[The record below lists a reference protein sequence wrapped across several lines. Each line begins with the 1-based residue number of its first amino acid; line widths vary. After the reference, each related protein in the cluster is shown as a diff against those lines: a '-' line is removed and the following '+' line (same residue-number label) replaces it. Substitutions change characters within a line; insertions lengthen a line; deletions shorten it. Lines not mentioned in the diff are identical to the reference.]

1 MSASLTLIQTAV
13 AAVPV
18 GQVLRAASGLALLGG
33 VAMFFRPLLVG
44 IGRAALL
51 TVRPR
56 PPKAHLAKRHCPRFL
71 R

>member
-1 MSASLTLIQTAV
+1 MSASFTLIQTAGAAV

-18 GQVLRAASGLALLGG
+18 GQVLRTASGIALLGG

-44 IGRAALL
+44 IGRAAVL

-56 PPKAHLAKRHCPRFL
+56 PPKAHLAKRH
-71 R
+71 

>member
-1 MSASLTLIQTAV
+1 MSTTLTLLQTAGAAA

-18 GQVLRAASGLALLGG
+18 GHVLRTATGLALLGG

-44 IGRAALL
+44 IGRAAVL

-56 PPKAHLAKRHCPRFL
+56 PPKPQRAKRH
-71 R
+71 